1 MPPKSRSSTSKSASS
16 AKLGFSSSK
25 KGVAGSGKGA
35 KGAVEPAT
43 KKVKLERKKS
53 GLEGLYPR
61 LYREAVRKMGPAIH
75 RDEMDD
81 IEIILRVF
89 DADEEYGPCSR
100 INRLERFE
108 RAEKLGLQPDPEI
121 GEILRSEEAKN
132 RKEYSESVFQI

>member
-1 MPPKSRSSTSKSASS
+1 MPPKSRSTTSKSASS
-16 AKLGFSSSK
+16 TKLGFSSSK
-25 KGVAGSGKGA
+25 KGAAASEKGA
-35 KGAVEPAT
+35 KEPAT

-89 DADEEYGPCSR
+89 DADEEFGPCSR
-100 INRLERFE
+100 ISRLERFE

-121 GEILRSEEAKN
+121 GEILRSEAAKN

>member
-61 LYREAVRKMGPAIH
+61 LYREAVRKMGPASAFPFP
-75 RDEMDD
+75 
-81 IEIILRVF
+81 F
-89 DADEEYGPCSR
+89 DRGR
-100 INRLERFE
+100 
-108 RAEKLGLQPDPEI
+108 RAKLTGVMGDSP
-121 GEILRSEEAKN
+121 S
-132 RKEYSESVFQI
+132 